1 MENGYKPLGFR
12 MKFLRSIFKRD
23 YQEYIK
29 RGNLYFQEGK
39 WHSALIEYQKAL
51 EILEPQEESAK
62 GWIEK
67 KLRDSRNHLAM
78 EYVQKG
84 DSYAGD
90 QQWDLAIE
98 AYQTA
103 KDLYGEFAPEIDE
116 IQEKLEI
123 ALEMHQEKTLN
134 ERLKHVG
141 LEDSLGFGFAELRRI
156 KNFGLYQITPY
167 DVRFDDSLH
176 FTDRQIADLKARL
189 ILNPEDPDLHFDLGM
204 IYARYGFLTKAIEEM
219 KRVIQICPTHSEA
232 YFVLGNLYSDYG
244 DLQES
249 LRFLKKSIELDPK
262 FEPAYYYLGQL
273 YEKLQNPS
281 KAEEMY
287 LKFIKQQA
295 KTALLD
301 ENTLQGY
308 LALGHLYKKQGHYLQ
323 ATTILQEYLN
333 KDPSNEE
340 VYAYLG
346 EIYTLME
353 DWKKAFQCWEKVVEI
368 EPESELAKEARQ
380 HLKEL
385 VDKKKG

>member
-1 MENGYKPLGFR
+1 

-23 YQEYIK
+23 YREYIR
-29 RGNLYFQEGK
+29 RGNLFFQEGK

-51 EILEPQEESAK
+51 EMLGPQEEPTHR
-62 GWIEK
+62 WIEE
-67 KLRDSRNHLAM
+67 KLQNSRINLAV

-84 DSYAGD
+84 DTYAND

-123 ALEMHQEKTLN
+123 ALEMQQEKMLS
-134 ERLKHVG
+134 ERLKHIG

-156 KNFGLYQITPY
+156 KNFGLYQIAPY
-167 DVRFDDSLH
+167 DIRFDDSRH

-189 ILNPEDPDLHFDLGM
+189 KLNPEDPDLHFDLGM
-204 IYARYGFLTKAIEEM
+204 VYARYGFLTKAIEEM
-219 KRVIQICPTHSEA
+219 KKVIQIYPAHSEA
-232 YFVLGNLYSDYG
+232 HFVLGNLYSDYG
-244 DLQES
+244 DLQEG
-249 LRFLKKSIELDPK
+249 LRFLRKSIELDPK
-262 FEPAYYYLGQL
+262 FELAYYYLGQL
-273 YEKLQNPS
+273 YEKLQDPF

-287 LKFIKQQA
+287 LTFIRQQA
-295 KTALLD
+295 KTAILD
-301 ENTLQGY
+301 ENALQGY
-308 LALGHLYKKQGHYLQ
+308 LALGHLYKKQGQYLQ
-323 ATTILQEYLN
+323 ASAILQQYLQ

-340 VYAYLG
+340 VYACLG

-353 DWKKAFQCWEKVVEI
+353 DWEKAFQCWKKVLEL

-385 VDKKKG
+385 VDKKKGQSLPKE